1 LPFFGV
7 ISSQKTIY
15 ETNIVTLENTALKP
29 KKLSNA
35 VTIRDVAQLAQVSP
49 ATVSK
54 VLNNAPH
61 VSEATRQ
68 RVYNAVR
75 KLDFRPNVIAR
86 SLKINQTATL
96 GLITDD
102 LEGVFTMSM
111 MRGIEEVASAQG
123 FSVFLCNSYGDSAR
137 EKAHLETLVAKQVD
151 GVILLSGYRV
161 RERGAPAL
169 DIGHMPVVYLYQYTK
184 DINAPCI
191 VPDDEGGGL
200 LGTRHLL
207 DAGRKRIAFINGPP
221 HYEATHL
228 RLRGY
233 RHALETHGLTFDP
246 ALIRA
251 GKWHA
256 SSGYQM
262 THELMTLPQPPDAI
276 FCASDSLAAGALDAL
291 HELGLNVPDDVAVV
305 GFDNRYFSAH
315 QRPPLTT
322 VALPLYEMGALA
334 GEILLKAIQHDRQEA
349 EFHRVP
355 CKLVKRQS
363 CGAG

>member
-1 LPFFGV
+1 MTSGICWLGNYGLR
-7 ISSQKTIY
+7 Q
-15 ETNIVTLENTALKP
+15 
-29 KKLSNA
+29 KKLSST

-61 VSEATRQ
+61 VREGTRQ
-68 RVYNAVR
+68 RVYDAVK
-75 KLDFRPNVIAR
+75 KLNFRPNVIAR
-86 SLKINQTATL
+86 SLKLSQTATL

-111 MRGIEEVASAQG
+111 MRGVEEVASAQG

-169 DIGHMPVVYLYQYTK
+169 ALGHVPIVYLYQYTK
-184 DINAPCI
+184 DIPAPCI
-191 VPDDEGGGL
+191 VPDDEGGGA

-207 DAGRKRIAFINGPP
+207 DAGRKRIGFINGPA

-233 RHALETHGLTFDP
+233 RRELELHGIAFDP
-246 ALIRA
+246 ALVRS

-262 THELMTLPQPPDAI
+262 THELMALSKPPDAI

-291 HELGLNVPDDVAVV
+291 HELGVDVPGDVAVV

-322 VALPLYEMGALA
+322 VALPLYEMGVRA
-334 GEILLKAIQHDRQEA
+334 GEILLTAIREGKQEA
-349 EFHRVP
+349 GLHRTP
-355 CKLVKRQS
+355 CYLVKRQS
-363 CGAG
+363 CGA